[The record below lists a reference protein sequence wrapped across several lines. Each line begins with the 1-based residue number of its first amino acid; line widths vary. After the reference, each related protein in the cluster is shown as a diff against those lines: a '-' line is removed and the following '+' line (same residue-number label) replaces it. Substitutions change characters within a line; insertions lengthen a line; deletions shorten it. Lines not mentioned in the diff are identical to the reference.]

1 MIARVRSVLSD
12 PKFRQILRF
21 VLGGAANTLFSYCVY
36 WVLLVWMDYPLAYS
50 LSFAAAILSGYAINT
65 RFVFRASWSWRKL
78 MAYPA
83 VYLVNYL
90 AGLGVMWA
98 SIQLIGIDQHFAP
111 LVATVVTLP
120 LVFLLTRAVV
130 RDR

>member
-1 MIARVRSVLSD
+1 MIARVRSFLSD
-12 PKFRQILRF
+12 PKSGQILRF

-36 WVLLVWMDYPLAYS
+36 WVLLAWMAYPLAYS
-50 LSFAAAILSGYAINT
+50 LSFAVAILSGYAINT
-65 RFVFRASWSWRKL
+65 GFVFRASWSWRKL
-78 MAYPA
+78 IAYPA

-90 AGLGVMWA
+90 AGLGVMWV
-98 SIQLIGIDQHFAP
+98 SIQLIGIDQRFAP

-120 LVFLLTRAVV
+120 LIFLLTRAVV